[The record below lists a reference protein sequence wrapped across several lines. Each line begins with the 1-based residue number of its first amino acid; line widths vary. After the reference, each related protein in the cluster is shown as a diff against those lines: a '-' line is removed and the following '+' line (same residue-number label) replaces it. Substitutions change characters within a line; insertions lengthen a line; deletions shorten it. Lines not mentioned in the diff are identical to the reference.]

1 MATRR
6 PGIFAVVLIVI
17 VVLGAGSL
25 AYRRFAPGARQ
36 LGAGIAEQTRELSGE
51 PELVSDDAVQQRYR
65 ARRAAVTAMIADLQR
80 LVAAESAL
88 TADSGYPRM
97 LMPGHSPHYWTGPSR
112 GNVGPSITITPHG
125 WWATMINTLTAVHCA
140 VAVGGDTTF
149 GSAKSG
155 EPVCFGE
162 NDWRGAR

>member
-25 AYRRFAPGARQ
+25 AYRRVAPGAQQ

-51 PELVSDDAVQQRYR
+51 PEPVSDGAVQQRYG
-65 ARRAAVTAMIADLQR
+65 ARRAAIAAMIADLQR

-88 TADSGYPRM
+88 TADSGYPRT
-97 LMPGHSPHYWTGPSR
+97 LRFEHSPHYWTGPSR
-112 GNVGPSITITPHG
+112 GNVGPLITITPNG
-125 WWATMINTLTAVHCA
+125 WWATMQTTGVSGIHCA

-149 GSAKSG
+149 GSA
-155 EPVCFGE
+155 
-162 NDWRGAR
+162 